1 MYVLLTYTEWTMKSS
16 AKVNQ
21 RTTSRTAVKSA
32 PKKSISSRV
41 LRKNTSSLSRI
52 GHAAKRY
59 GKQTLRDLL
68 LSKTFHSTFK
78 VFIGLLISGS
88 ALYGAYAFIGNSI
101 VNDVVVSKSEI
112 LARVAKHTP
121 LPEGEPEAVVRVQ
134 DPESLKKQN
143 NLYENV
149 KEGDY
154 IVIYPTLA
162 VVYDLRNDHIV
173 AMKSTHR

>member
-1 MYVLLTYTEWTMKSS
+1 MSFIYVLLTYTEWTMKSS
-16 AKVNQ
+16 VKPVQ
-21 RTTSRTAVKSA
+21 RINTKTTS
-32 PKKSISSRV
+32 KKNVSSRV
-41 LRKNTSSLSRI
+41 VRKNTSSLSRI
-52 GHAAKRY
+52 GYATKRY

-68 LSKTFHSTFK
+68 LSKTFHSSFK
-78 VFIGLLISGS
+78 VLVGLLISGS

-101 VNDVVVSKSEI
+101 ANDVVVSKSEI

-173 AMKSTHR
+173 ALKSTHR